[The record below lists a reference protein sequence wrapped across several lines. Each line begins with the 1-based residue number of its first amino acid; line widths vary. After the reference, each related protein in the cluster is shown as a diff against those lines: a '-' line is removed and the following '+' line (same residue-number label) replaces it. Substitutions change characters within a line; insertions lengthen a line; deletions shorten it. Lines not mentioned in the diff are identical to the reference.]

1 MNPNQL
7 KETTLEPLTRTLL
20 QLNLDSDRKTE
31 AILDLLLGK
40 KRAADRRDWLKKKG
54 NLVSSI

>member
-7 KETTLEPLTRTLL
+7 KGTTLEPLTRTLL
-20 QLNLDSDRKTE
+20 QLNLDNDKKTE
-31 AILDLLLGK
+31 AILDLLGK
-40 KRAADRRDWLKKKG
+40 SVGSLRLAKER